1 MQREKNLA
9 IMEFVKLVCLKFRI
23 RPSISFN
30 METSLLIFIIN
41 QMSGFY
47 KKTALVWDE
56 LTESSNTV
64 LDRHYV

>member
-47 KKTALVWDE
+47 KKTALV
-56 LTESSNTV
+56 
-64 LDRHYV
+64 